1 MAGMLQIITYLLCV
15 YLVIKGVEILQI
27 AIMGSRESR
36 PLGITIG
43 VISLVVCIG
52 AALFFYKFINMQAE
66 SMNQRSASPYS
77 TP

>member
-1 MAGMLQIITYLLCV
+1 MTGMLQIVTYLLCV

-27 AIMGSRESR
+27 AIMGNRESR
-36 PLGITIG
+36 SLGIAIG
-43 VISLVVCIG
+43 ILSLVVCVG

-66 SMNQRSASPYS
+66 SMSQRSESSYS